1 MIDFLKVKG
10 RLILGSDML
19 KKFLRTASAV
29 LLACASTSVNASD
42 TSQYLDKIG
51 ISDVSIESSKKLP
64 QSAAAQEDADR
75 YLAFDRDTASGLS
88 LFGTANMSVTFADQN
103 DVHAMRVYGAA
114 PYSVKV
120 FESASDKK
128 PTLSV
133 DLTKLDAGWN
143 TIELPNTI
151 SSSTVY
157 LEFKPKGGSDAV
169 QLSELEF
176 LGAARVAPTTLGGA
190 QAAFAEGLD
199 TGAFAFF
206 EVPFDGTGVVLTQEE
221 PIASSS
227 VTIDAL
233 STDIRN
239 AWLSYE
245 VKGDAA
251 LVALGRSLNGY
262 AYQGGYPFAPSDE
275 FSQIVEQIDPTQLQA
290 GVNNLSLALGNTDG
304 GLEVQNLS
312 LIVEYAQ
319 GSKIATTA
327 ELADVLDGDP
337 ATVTSISSGSS
348 AIEFDLAKAG
358 SLSAVM
364 VELSSTGSGQAFVD
378 MKDGDVWY
386 ALSAAP
392 VELTGLSAGSLVALP
407 IDADVNGALR
417 VRFEGVELP
426 FSVSE
431 LRANGAEVGPTWGAT
446 ELVTT
451 WPSDA
456 ENYGNVGIIRG
467 YISQPQTTDGA
478 ASLFAAGLPVEL
490 SSGAFEVVVSREQA
504 GFGATDLS
512 EPWAVELRLVRPD
525 GTEDIRQIAFDGIAV
540 ESDADEFL
548 PEPTIDLVTAD
559 AAATLSNSGA
569 VLEIAEQSVEGDVEV
584 SITPLIEAEIA
595 KMDLGLTNV
604 TKGQGNGRAFR
615 MLPSMKFKKNIKIKL
630 EYDETL
636 IPAGYS
642 EDDVKIYFFD
652 EEAGRWVALN
662 GTEVNKSGK
671 WLRANTDHFTDF
683 IAGVVV
689 APESPQTAS
698 FNPTQIQGIK
708 AADPSSKINL
718 IEAPSANN
726 MGDANLSYPIE
737 LPAGRLGMAP
747 SLQVAYSSAAQN
759 GWMGLGW
766 NLNVPE
772 ITIDTRW
779 GVPRYDAAFETETYS
794 FNGQMLT
801 PVAHR
806 AALVA
811 READREFHTR
821 VEGGFQKIIRHGT
834 SPANYWFEV
843 IDKMGTRYAYGGDL
857 DSGAI
862 DVSSALLTGEG
873 NVFRWKLTEVRDTN
887 GNFVKYHYGKVA
899 STGLKSGSNLGKTIY
914 PERITY
920 TGHNGVEG
928 DYEVLFT
935 RDRELAGFVER
946 KDTIIDGR
954 GGFKQVTA
962 DLLRHIEVRLNGT
975 PIRAYEFT
983 YDEGAYYKT
992 LLQTITQYGADGTAF
1007 NTHSFDYH
1015 DDTREADGSYKGF
1028 APKVAWNG
1036 LGSDVQ
1042 STSIGGSKS
1051 EGSGGSFG
1059 IGLSL
1064 LAPSAEFAP
1073 LTIKADFASSRSKTE
1088 TTLALI
1094 DISGDGLPDKVYVSG
1109 GNVFYRKNLSGDAG
1123 QGDLSFSNPV
1133 LVANLNQIG
1142 QQKSNS
1148 SSRSLTANLSG
1159 FNLGITWSDSTTESS
1174 VYFSDVNGDGLL
1186 DLVTNGTVLFSYIDS
1201 SGEPVFTSDSFLTP
1215 YPIPTSAVSANA
1227 VDVDMSAAMA
1237 AMLAGAPLI
1246 DTVYL
1251 WQAPYAGIVDVTSS
1265 VSLLQDTSTERADYE
1280 TADGVKVSI
1289 QQNASVLWTTDIAEN
1304 DYSAKPAN
1312 LSALSVAKGDKFYFR
1327 VQSQFDGAYD
1337 MVEWAPLVE
1346 YTGVNTAETDSNDL
1360 PVYTYDYSQDFT
1372 LFGFGNG
1379 PVPAPA
1385 DGTASI
1391 TGGIDKTAV
1400 TTDDVTIEVVKGT
1413 TVLTSYT
1420 FGATEIGSFSFNE
1433 SVALLGE
1440 EYDYVYEYND
1450 PADPSRITG
1459 VVSATKVQDADLISV
1474 RLSNDSRIDASALQ
1488 WDPNNPPRAT
1498 YTAFDDPDTPVLD
1511 DSGNPTTQLD
1521 LFGTIALLSGSNFD
1535 APATTWIVPQ
1545 DGTYTVTPEM
1555 ILNAGVADGSVVL
1568 TLKSEL
1574 SRLYKDTYDVVGGV
1588 LVAAPFQIDLVQGQE
1603 IWIEFTDG
1611 LAAYSDDLIEAR
1623 VDIKLPNLD
1632 YPNTTPEF
1640 FVDEIKVSEV
1650 HSPEFIATLGEA
1662 HRGWSRIG
1670 YKPED
1675 PALPLDISES
1685 DLAGMDTAA
1694 VEAIG
1699 ADIETTVNA
1708 ADASGNS
1715 DQDFDESQMAAMDTS
1730 LMSAEPVYA
1739 SNRWIVQEDETYFA
1753 QTGSASSR
1761 LNNNFPSVPNP
1772 AGFAGAPAVP
1782 KISVSDT
1789 NGFSIGYVPFSASKS
1804 STDTRSIMDF
1814 MDLNGDQFPDIL
1826 KEGTTVQFTRMLG
1839 NLGADVVQPA
1849 NMNSAPREANGSS
1862 FSLGVGSNISAPIG
1876 DAKSRLTPVS
1886 TAKGPLVVS
1895 SQAFASI
1902 GFSLGYSDSDTDQ
1915 EYDLMDVNGDGLV
1928 DLVKDDDGCG
1938 VLTVRFNIGY
1948 SFLPVDEAIGEACL
1962 LNGTNSRLGGGLNAA
1977 IGVQA
1982 SVGVLGGVG
1991 GFNMGQNSLSFG
2003 SDSGY
2008 SENLTRHALADV
2020 NGDGMLDSVAVGSN
2034 NILYVKLNSGS
2045 GFEETLEWKTG
2056 GNGEQF
2062 AKSSGFD
2069 SSLGATG
2076 TLYIPI
2082 LPIAP
2087 VLWIDISAGLNTNEA
2102 VSFTEAA
2109 LSDVNGDGDPD
2120 LLRSTANNELYA
2132 SFGQDIRT
2140 NMLRTVNRPMGATI
2154 AADYARSGN
2163 TYDQPS
2169 NRWVLSRVEVYD
2181 GFDGDGSDRLV
2192 STFAYADGKY
2202 DRQEREFYGFETVVE
2217 NHLNYVSAG
2226 NESVYRTITQTFD
2239 NDSYY
2244 SKGLLLSSVTTDG
2257 AGNTFLETANS
2268 YTYRDIDTGTAGNLE
2283 SLTATIFPQLSRT
2296 DKAFFEGQSTA
2307 GKETYTTFDYDFLGN
2322 VTRFFDAANLDTA
2335 ADDVESLIA
2344 YHNDAAN
2351 YIVGKA
2357 DSVVVNGNGTEMRRR
2372 TADFEIGT
2380 GNLLEVISYNTDG
2393 TQSVSTM
2400 GYNGQGNLISVQGA
2414 ENANGQRYGLT
2425 YTFDTEVETYVTETV
2440 DSFGYSSSA
2449 EYDFRFGE
2457 VIGTTDINAQAIT
2470 NTLDEFGRVVTI
2482 TGPYQSSDATIT
2494 FAYNPRLDVPNSPE
2508 VYPAVDLSW
2517 ALTQHIDTYRD
2528 LSDPI
2533 ETVLFAD
2540 GLGRVLQTKKD
2551 ATIHD
2556 AGTYTDKM
2564 VASGRVN
2571 FDFVGRQIEQFYPV
2585 EEALGA
2591 QGVFNASYDTETPTT
2606 TTYDILDRPLT
2617 ITIPDGSSTAMV
2629 YDFGPDRD
2637 GLTQFR
2643 TLFTDA
2649 EGKQRETY
2657 ADVRGLM
2664 TSVKEMNPSGGQPT
2678 IWTSY
2683 VYDPL
2688 KQITDVT
2695 DDQGN
2700 VTTSAYDNLGRQIE
2714 IDSPDM
2720 GLTTFSYDPASNLIA
2735 KQTANLAA
2743 TGTQIDYTY
2752 DFNRLMA
2759 VTYPEFTENNITYTY
2774 GAPGAAFNSA
2784 NRITSVQSQAGFEE
2798 RFYGPLGET
2807 VKTILTVSS
2816 DTGANPETYAT
2827 EYTYDTWNRLQTMV
2841 YPDGEILV
2849 NAYDS
2854 GGKLITIDGTK
2865 AGYDYPYLKEM
2876 GYDKFGQRVFTRLGN
2891 DTTTNYTYTADTRR
2905 LDTLQTLSE
2914 QTGREFQD
2922 MTYGYDLV
2930 GNIVTQSN
2938 LAENTQNNL
2947 LGGATS
2953 YTYEYDDLYRLIGAT
2968 GSWSAPNNPESF
2980 TLAMS
2985 YDTIHNIASKTQE
2998 HLVVDRVQK
3007 KTSYDWTYGY
3017 NGAQPH
3023 APTDIGDRTYSYD
3036 ANGNQTGWDSNVNG
3050 TRRTITWDEENRI
3063 QSVADNGKTTTYKYN
3078 DAGERVFKVGA
3089 QGETVYVNQFYVIRN
3104 GQVASKH
3111 IFGGSQRLVSKL
3123 ASQPVDAPSITGG
3136 ETTETTGEDP
3146 EPEPAAAGGNG
3157 NGNGN
3162 GGTNP
3167 NAGGANGAANGQG
3180 NGAGG
3185 VNAGGNGNGN
3195 GAGGGTTGG
3204 TTNPP
3209 QEERDFYFY
3218 HPDHLGSSSYVTDID
3233 GEVFQHVEYFPFG
3246 ETWVEEH
3253 SNRQRT
3259 PYLFT
3264 GKELDEDTQL
3274 YYFGARYYDP
3284 RTSVWQSPDPILAKY
3299 LEGSGSGEG
3308 VFTPRNL
3315 NLYSYSHQRP
3325 IIAIDPNGEE
3335 VVIYPSTLNGWRS
3348 AELAEVRRL
3357 RTAGHVIIRGRGA
3370 NNGRVSSRYDGDNYI
3385 RGREHDIVS
3394 RGPDG
3399 KIYLTEVKY
3408 TGSRDASDE
3417 NQRIRTTGT
3426 GRGSKILKYLESITL
3441 LWDGARMGLIFR
3453 QLVHD
3458 TTLTEA
3464 EDDINPTL
3472 TGRPIRGGEIDLNN
3486 QDFIVRWVIVGEK
3499 GRGLASD
3506 VNGEDFQA
3514 IIDFINPNTQYE

>member
-88 LFGTANMSVTFADQN
+88 LFGTANMSVTFTDQN
-103 DVHAMRVYGAA
+103 DVHAMRVYGTA

-652 EEAGRWVALN
+652 EEAGRWVSLT

-1028 APKVAWNG
+1028 APTIDWSLTSGDVSQVSALQGANTGSVGGFG
-1036 LGSDVQ
+1036 L
-1042 STSIGGSKS
+1042 
-1051 EGSGGSFG
+1051 

-1064 LAPSAEFAP
+1064 LVPSVENAVLNITGKFGSNKSDTDHLIAM
-1073 LTIKADFASSRSKTE
+1073 
-1088 TTLALI
+1088 I
-1094 DISGDGLPDKVYVSG
+1094 DINGDGLADKVYKNGSQ
-1109 GNVFYRKNLSGDAG
+1109 VFYRRNLSEVDGSVTAFDTSAT
-1123 QGDLSFSNPV
+1123 
-1133 LVANLNQIG
+1133 LVANLPRIG
-1142 QQKSNS
+1142 KETYRGSNKTVELFIV
-1148 SSRSLTANLSG
+1148 R
-1159 FNLGITWSDSTTESS
+1159 FNAGLTWSDGTAESQ
-1174 VYFSDVNGDGLL
+1174 VYFSDVNGDGLV
-1186 DLVTNGTVLFSYIDS
+1186 DLVNGSTVLFNSINS
-1201 SGEPVFTSDSFLTP
+1201 SDDPVFTANVNETP
-1215 YPIPTSAVSANA
+1215 YPIP
-1227 VDVDMSAAMA
+1227 DSAASSDALNVDLSETLA
-1237 AMLAGAPLI
+1237 AIEAAAPLI
-1246 DTVYL
+1246 DTVVV
-1251 WQAPYAGIVDVTSS
+1251 WEAPYNGSVQVTSD
-1265 VSLLQDTSTERADYE
+1265 VALVESLDPERASYE
-1280 TADGVKVSI
+1280 SADGVRVAI
-1289 QQNASVLWTTDIAEN
+1289 QLEGSEVWSDQIAET
-1304 DYSAKPAN
+1304 DYASRPAN
-1312 LSALSVAKGDKFYFR
+1312 VGPLSVSKGDKLYFR
-1327 VQSQFDGAYD
+1327 VQSNYDGAFD
-1337 MVEWAPLVE
+1337 VVSWDPAVE
-1346 YTGVNTAETDSNDL
+1346 YVGVNTATTDANGL
-1360 PVYTYDYSQDFT
+1360 GVYAYDHSSDFT
-1372 LFGFGNG
+1372 TFGFGNG
-1379 PVPAPA
+1379 VVGAPKS
-1385 DGTASI
+1385 GTVQISG
-1391 TGGIDKTAV
+1391 TLNKTAA
-1400 TTDDVTIEVVKGT
+1400 TTDDVVLELLVNGIVVDAH
-1413 TVLTSYT
+1413 T
-1420 FGATEIGSFSFNE
+1420 FASGATGSYSISE
-1433 SVALLGE
+1433 MVSLSEAVI
-1440 EYDYVYEYND
+1440 DQ
-1450 PADPSRITG
+1450 STG
-1459 VVSATKVQDADLISV
+1459 TVTQDADTVEL
-1474 RLSNDSRIDASALQ
+1474 RLSNDSRIDAAALS
-1488 WDPNNPPRAT
+1488 WDASDAPFLV
-1498 YTAFDDPDTPVLD
+1498 YTSFDDGSAVTD
-1511 DSGNPTTQLD
+1511 DNGEPILQID
-1521 LFGTIALLSGSNFD
+1521 LFATLNLYAGSNFEV
-1535 APATTWIVPQ
+1535 PAQAWVVPQ
-1545 DGTYTVTPEM
+1545 DGLYTLTPE
-1555 ILNAGVADGSVVL
+1555 LDLAAAPDGDLVL
-1568 TLKSEL
+1568 TYKSNGALVAKE
-1574 SRLYKDTYDVVGGV
+1574 TVGINGGV
-1588 LVAAPFQIDLVQGQE
+1588 VNANALQISLTAGEE
-1603 IWIEFTDG
+1603 IWFEYADVSG
-1611 LAAYSDDLIEAR
+1611 AYLDTITEAR
-1623 VDIKLPNLD
+1623 VLIELPDPNDTVAPIDNLIEELFVAELHS
-1632 YPNTTPEF
+1632 TKATPR
-1640 FVDEIKVSEV
+1640 
-1650 HSPEFIATLGEA
+1650 TGEA
-1662 HRGWSRIG
+1662 YRGWSRLG
-1670 YKPED
+1670 YDGTEANQPIS
-1675 PALPLDISES
+1675 ISEA
-1685 DLAGMDTAA
+1685 DLEMPDQAEL
-1694 VEAIG
+1694 EALG
-1699 ADIETTVNA
+1699 DDIQA
-1708 ADASGNS
+1708 
-1715 DQDFDESQMAAMDTS
+1715 
-1730 LMSAEPVYA
+1730 SAESGVVDDSLQDAVDQKVYNFKPDYA
-1739 SNRWIVQEDETYFA
+1739 EAQWSGPEEQIFA
-1753 QTGSASSR
+1753 AATDMGSSR
-1761 LNNNFPSVPNP
+1761 LNLDFPEVPDPMAFVGARGVPQISTTSERNIGI
-1772 AGFAGAPAVP
+1772 GFTFVQANRA
-1782 KISVSDT
+1782 KST
-1789 NGFSIGYVPFSASKS
+1789 SKS
-1804 STDTRSIMDF
+1804 ILDYQDM
-1814 MDLNGDQFPDIL
+1814 NGDQFPDIL
-1826 KEGTTVQFTRMLG
+1826 SQGAKIQYTMMLGHLDSLVASVPNMENNPRVSRSDTTSIGGSKPGSKGNANGNQGTTG
-1839 NLGADVVQPA
+1839 GGA
-1849 NMNSAPREANGSS
+1849 
-1862 FSLGVGSNISAPIG
+1862 IY
-1876 DAKSRLTPVS
+1876 TPVVDGAIRS
-1886 TAKGPLVVS
+1886 P
-1895 SQAFASI
+1895 I
-1902 GFSLGYSDSDTDQ
+1902 GFSATLASGDNESEHDLRDMNADGLPDIVKQIGSNLAVRYNIGYEFLPNYETLGATGLNIGENSSLSIGLGFNSGGNSISAGGNIADSSSRVL
-1915 EYDLMDVNGDGLV
+1915 ESLNDVNGDGLLDAV
-1928 DLVKDDDGCG
+1928 HQGSG
-1938 VLTVRFNIGY
+1938 NTLTV
-1948 SFLPVDEAIGEACL
+1948 L
-1962 LNGTNSRLGGGLNAA
+1962 
-1977 IGVQA
+1977 
-1982 SVGVLGGVG
+1982 
-1991 GFNMGQNSLSFG
+1991 
-2003 SDSGY
+2003 
-2008 SENLTRHALADV
+2008 
-2020 NGDGMLDSVAVGSN
+2020 
-2034 NILYVKLNSGS
+2034 LNSGS
-2045 GFEETLEWKTG
+2045 GFESPIIWSTG
-2056 GNGEQF
+2056 GLGSDF
-2062 AKSSGFD
+2062 AETDGK
-2069 SSLGATG
+2069 
-2076 TLYIPI
+2076 
-2082 LPIAP
+2082 
-2087 VLWIDISAGLNTNEA
+2087 SAGIGG
-2102 VSFTEAA
+2102 SFTACPGFLVYFCVGA
-2109 LSDVNGDGDPD
+2109 GVNAGDSTSWTLVRISDLNGDGDPD
-2120 LLRSTANNELYA
+2120 LLRSNDDGELRA
-2132 SFGQDIRT
+2132 SYGTDGRT

-2257 AGNTFLETANS
+2257 AGNKFLETANS
-2268 YTYRDIDTGTAGNLE
+2268 YTYRDIDTGTAGNLN

-2344 YHNDAAN
+2344 YHNDTAN

-2380 GNLLEVISYNTDG
+2380 GNLLEVISFNTDG

-2551 ATIHD
+2551 ATIHV

-2591 QGVFNASYDTETPTT
+2591 QGVFNASYDAETPTT

-2720 GLTTFSYDPASNLIA
+2720 GLTTFTYDPASNLIA

-2759 VTYPEFTENNITYTY
+2759 VTYPEFTDNNITYTY

-2914 QTGREFQD
+2914 QTGRQFQD

-2930 GNIVTQSN
+2930 GNIVTQAN

-3050 TRRTITWDEENRI
+3050 TNRTITWDEENRI
-3063 QSVADNGKTTTYKYN
+3063 QSVADNGATTTYKYN

-3146 EPEPAAAGGNG
+3146 EPAAAGG

-3167 NAGGANGAANGQG
+3167 NAGGANSNGQG

-3185 VNAGGNGNGN
+3185 GNAGGNGNGN
-3195 GAGGGTTGG
+3195 GNGGGGSGGGNGNGGGNTGG
-3204 TTNPP
+3204 GQP

-3233 GEVFQHVEYFPFG
+3233 GEVFQHTEYFPFG
-3246 ETWVEEH
+3246 ETWVQEQ
-3253 SNRQRT
+3253 SNSQRT

-3284 RTSVWQSPDPILAKY
+3284 RTSVWQSPDPILKAY
-3299 LEGSGSGEG
+3299 LHGGPNGG
-3308 VFTPRNL
+3308 VYEPLNL
-3315 NLYSYSHQRP
+3315 SLYSYARQHPVNFS
-3325 IIAIDPNGEE
+3325 DPNGELWGAAAKLLKIAIKGGDVAATFAGAVQDTQTIFSSDATIGE
-3335 VVIYPSTLNGWRS
+3335 RL
-3348 AELAEVRRL
+3348 LA
-3357 RTAGHVIIRGRGA
+3357 AGSLA
-3370 NNGRVSSRYDGDNYI
+3370 T
-3385 RGREHDIVS
+3385 EIVS
-3394 RGPDG
+3394 P
-3399 KIYLTEVKY
+3399 V
-3408 TGSRDASDE
+3408 SARDAKAGYNAASNMIGGADDAADAARAVNRTDDAADISRQSTREIDDASTQLQRNREAGDAWE
-3417 NQRIRTTGT
+3417 NEVLNDLDDGTRDIATQVTIR
-3426 GRGSKILKYLESITL
+3426 
-3441 LWDGARMGLIFR
+3441 
-3453 QLVHD
+3453 
-3458 TTLTEA
+3458 A
-3464 EDDINPTL
+3464 EDGTNTRIDIITREADGTIRCIECKASETAPL
-3472 TGRPIRGGEIDLNN
+3472 TRNQGNAFPQIEVSGGEI
-3486 QDFIVRWVIVGEK
+3486 
-3499 GRGLASD
+3499 RGAGKPGFEGGMEIPPTQ
-3506 VNGEDFQA
+3506 VE
-3514 IIDFINPNTQYE
+3514 IIRPPVE